1 MALCN
6 RITSFRRH
14 MWGFQFLPPVVTCSL
29 GLYYSWCRADAMIC
43 HPVDRWG
50 SGGTKL
56 LGLQIFSWTA
66 ANGSRTEAIPR
77 LPGSS
82 ILMCMDNQQCQ
93 VCALTCTL
101 NIFQTRCSLWR
112 AASSLAEGHS
122 TKRSH
127 FTNVIKHA
135 PLLSWCLDLRLCGMS
150 HRDRW
155 FDNVWQREDR
165 RPKANFMLK
174 FDSSGVMSFSRF
186 QRFPQQLS
194 LSHLW
199 VTTNLPTERLS
210 ISEKQLNQSK
220 NKEYLLLKQ
229 SLFVS
234 SVNPADKELWN
245 SQPHVNFIRPLRSL

>member
-1 MALCN
+1 MLWYAIPSIDGGPGEPNYLA
-6 RITSFRRH
+6 FR
-14 MWGFQFLPPVVTCSL
+14 FSV
-29 GLYYSWCRADAMIC
+29 
-43 HPVDRWG
+43 
-50 SGGTKL
+50 
-56 LGLQIFSWTA
+56 GLQQMA
-66 ANGSRTEAIPR
+66 GSRTEAIAR

-82 ILMCMDNQQCQ
+82 ILMCMDNQQFQ

-127 FTNVIKHA
+127 FMNVIKHA
-135 PLLSWCLDLRLCGMS
+135 PLLSWCLDLRLSGMS

-174 FDSSGVMSFSRF
+174 FDSPGVMSFSRF

-199 VTTNLPTERLS
+199 VTTNLPT
-210 ISEKQLNQSK
+210 
-220 NKEYLLLKQ
+220 
-229 SLFVS
+229 
-234 SVNPADKELWN
+234 
-245 SQPHVNFIRPLRSL
+245 

>member
-1 MALCN
+1 MKYLRYSSMVSWTTRKTNGIVWHCAIGSLHSQDICEDFN
-6 RITSFRRH
+6 F
-14 MWGFQFLPPVVTCSL
+14 FLQLSHVLLDFTI
-29 GLYYSWCRADAMIC
+29 ADAMIC

-101 NIFQTRCSLWR
+101 NIFQPRCSLWR
-112 AASSLAEGHS
+112 AASSLAEGHA
-122 TKRSH
+122 TKRLH
-127 FTNVIKHA
+127 FMNVIKHA

-150 HRDRW
+150 HRNRW
-155 FDNVWQREDR
+155 IDNVWQREDR
-165 RPKANFMLK
+165 RPKANFMRK
-174 FDSSGVMSFSRF
+174 FYSPGVMSFSRF

-199 VTTNLPTERLS
+199 VTTNLPT
-210 ISEKQLNQSK
+210 
-220 NKEYLLLKQ
+220 
-229 SLFVS
+229 
-234 SVNPADKELWN
+234 
-245 SQPHVNFIRPLRSL
+245 